1 MAMIDLLE
9 KKIRQAAHELITAR
23 QERDKYKAELE
34 FLRAEQKRIQH
45 VLSENEALKGERRTV
60 SVRIEKILKRI
71 GAAAN

>member
-9 KKIRQAAHELITAR
+9 KKIRQAAHELTSVR

-34 FLRAEQKRIQH
+34 FLRAEQKRVQH
-45 VLSENEALKGERRTV
+45 IITENESLRGERRTV
-60 SVRIEKILKRI
+60 SVRIEKLLKRI